1 MHKKSFAVLGALAA
15 FGALTASAAS
25 LGGLTSSTLGAA
37 QVVVAPC
44 QPTTAPG
51 IGLAYT
57 NVYNAKTNAYQT
69 TAVTMSNVDA
79 ACGGKQFQLTLSDGV
94 PANAANWPETTGT
107 FPTPASGSTTTVSQ
121 TVKLG
126 TPANAALI
134 TVASLVITG

>member
-37 QVVVAPC
+37 QVVVASC
-44 QPTTAPG
+44 QTTTTPG

-57 NVYNAKTNAYQT
+57 NVYDPTTNAYQT
-69 TAVTMSNVDA
+69 TAVTMSGVDA
-79 ACGGKQFQLTLSDGV
+79 ACVGKHFQLTLSDGT
-94 PANAANWPETTGT
+94 PATWQKETTGT

-121 TVKLG
+121 TVTLA
-126 TPANAALI
+126 TPAPQADKI
-134 TVASLVITG
+134 TMASLVITG